1 MRQAGARAAS
11 AIVGLAIVLVI
22 ANVAILPLLT
32 PAWVLAGQQL
42 TGAGASSGFTDDEL
56 ATIDAA
62 LLGDLILGP
71 PDFDVEVGG
80 APVLVERE
88 RGHLRDVRT
97 AFLGFFGLGIASLAV
112 VAVAALRA
120 RGDRLG
126 LWRLARRAGLVLV
139 GVVAVAGVV
148 TAVAFEVAFEAFHR
162 LLFPPGSY
170 TFDPATDRLVQ
181 IFPFQFWTLSSIAAG
196 ALIAALALALAIV
209 AGRRLRAERA
219 TGSAAVDPAAP
230 ANLDG
235 TPA

>member
-1 MRQAGARAAS
+1 
-11 AIVGLAIVLVI
+11 
-22 ANVAILPLLT
+22 
-32 PAWVLAGQQL
+32 
-42 TGAGASSGFTDDEL
+42 
-56 ATIDAA
+56 
-62 LLGDLILGP
+62 
-71 PDFDVEVGG
+71 
-80 APVLVERE
+80 
-88 RGHLRDVRT
+88 
-97 AFLGFFGLGIASLAV
+97 
-112 VAVAALRA
+112 
-120 RGDRLG
+120 
-126 LWRLARRAGLVLV
+126 
-139 GVVAVAGVV
+139 VAVAGVV
-148 TAVAFEVAFEAFHR
+148 TAVAFEVAFEAFHQ